1 MNSEMIPVNSI
12 QAAASGI
19 KEIERVTGR
28 SRYYLVDGKK
38 LPSVTSVLSKVYP
51 KPALYN
57 WYAKRGR
64 EAVAEYLGDYISEPI
79 SYGLLENAVA
89 EAKLKPTKEAQE
101 AADLGSLAHELISEE
116 LQGNVLPVPV
126 VLEPVMDSFHRWE
139 DTGQLT
145 LVDTE
150 VAIFVAHKIDRF
162 SGEGYAGTID
172 ALYTRPNGS
181 YLLVDF
187 KTSKAI
193 YDDHY
198 IQAWAYMDAIF
209 SSTDGHI
216 NPGLIMDAQ
225 IIRLGKEVPEW
236 EVVEVDGH
244 REQPIW
250 DAALAFYHALK
261 GA

>member
-1 MNSEMIPVNSI
+1 MNSEMIPVNTI

-19 KEIERVTGR
+19 QEIERVTGR
-28 SRYYLVDGKK
+28 SRYYLVDEKK
-38 LPSVTSVLSKVYP
+38 LPSVTTILSAVYP

-89 EAKLKPTKEAQE
+89 EAKLKPAKEAQE

-126 VLEPVMDSFHRWE
+126 VLEPVMDSFHRWQ
-139 DTGQLT
+139 DTEKLT

-150 VAIFVAHKIDRF
+150 VAIF
-162 SGEGYAGTID
+162 GEGYAGTID
-172 ALYTRPNGS
+172 ALYTRPDGS
-181 YLLVDF
+181 YLLAEI
-187 KTSKAI
+187 KTSKRI
-193 YDDHY
+193 YDDHPL
-198 IQAWAYMDAIF
+198 QAWAYMDAIF
-209 SSTDGHI
+209 CSTNDHI
-216 NPGLIMDAQ
+216 NPNLIMDAH

-236 EVVEVDGH
+236 EVVYVDGK
-244 REQPIW
+244 RQKPIW

>member
-1 MNSEMIPVNSI
+1 MNSEMIPVNTI

-19 KEIERVTGR
+19 QEIERVTGR
-28 SRYYLVDGKK
+28 SRYYLVDEKK

-51 KPALYN
+51 KPALYG

-89 EAKLKPTKEAQE
+89 EAKLKPAQEAKE

-126 VLEPVMDSFHRWE
+126 VLEPVMDSFHRWQ
-139 DTGQLT
+139 DTEKLT

-150 VAIFVAHKIDRF
+150 VAIF
-162 SGEGYAGTID
+162 GEGYAGTID

-236 EVVEVDGH
+236 EVVDVDGH
-244 REQPIW
+244 REKPIW

-261 GA
+261 GG